1 LLSPGTIVSGYRVD
15 GVLGEGGMGVVYRA
29 TQLSLNRTV
38 ALKILA
44 TELSQDGAFRERFRR
59 EGLLQAA
66 IDHQHIVTVYEAG
79 DTEHGLFLAMRLIR
93 GPTLKDMILA
103 GELDPARSL
112 RILTQAAAALDTA
125 HDVGLTHRDIK
136 PQNILIGADD
146 HAYLADFGLTQAS
159 DEVSL
164 TETGQFIGTID
175 YVAPEQIQG
184 LGATAQSDVYSLTA
198 VLYEALTGVVPFLR
212 MNEAAVL
219 FAHIAETAPPVTE
232 RRPELPAEIDAVI
245 ERGMAKNP
253 EERYASAGELIADAR
268 AAFGDE
274 TAIAAPP
281 PPAPAPTERGADT
294 IPAGEQTRAR
304 RTQPRPGAGAGPATA
319 TPPGGTPVAAPG
331 AQTAARGTI
340 PATPAPGVAAAGE
353 PAATGAAAE
362 PAGTRAAARRG
373 GLTGGAIALLAA
385 LGGAA
390 AIGGFLIGGSGGGDE
405 QAAEPFGNSASAG
418 TVEVRFPAS
427 WQRVPEQPE
436 VPGVRFKDAIVLAV
450 SAPGGARLV
459 AGQVAASGPELLSAG
474 LKRRLPGPAPTGETV
489 RLGDLQALRYSE
501 LQPRGLDGRLGLYA
515 VPTTAGVATIACT
528 GPAGA
533 EGEAFQRDCES
544 IATTLQLQGAEA
556 YPLGPQ
562 EAYARRLGRTL
573 NQLDR
578 AVGSGTAEL
587 RQAASQEEQAAAV
600 AGLAGDY
607 RRASETILAIE
618 VSPRDAAANRSL
630 ASALERAGSAYAAA
644 AEAAR
649 ANDADAYSAAQGRV
663 RQSQRAVD
671 AAVRDFEALGYT
683 LS

>member
-1 LLSPGTIVSGYRVD
+1 LLSAGTIVSGYRVD

-44 TELSQDGAFRERFRR
+44 TELSQDAAFRERFRR

-103 GELDPARSL
+103 GELDPARTL

-184 LGATAQSDVYSLTA
+184 LGATARSDVYSLTA

-219 FAHIAETAPPVTE
+219 FAHISEAAPPVTE

-253 EERYASAGELIADAR
+253 EDRYASAGELIAEAR

-281 PPAPAPTERGADT
+281 PPAPAPTERAADT

-304 RTQPRPGAGAGPATA
+304 RTQPTPGAAPAGPATV
-319 TPPGGTPVAAPG
+319 TPPGGTPIATPGAPTAARATVPATAPPGAAPPGAAPADAPG
-331 AQTAARGTI
+331 A
-340 PATPAPGVAAAGE
+340 AP
-353 PAATGAAAE
+353 P
-362 PAGTRAAARRG
+362 AARRR
-373 GLTGGAIALLAA
+373 GLTGSGIAILAA
-385 LGGAA
+385 LGAAA
-390 AIGGFLIGGSGGGDE
+390 AIGGFLIGSGGSDDE
-405 QAAEPFGNSASAG
+405 QTAEPFGNSASAG
-418 TVEVRFPAS
+418 TVEVSFPEG
-427 WQRVPEQPE
+427 WRRVSEQPE
-436 VPGVRFKDAIVLAV
+436 VPGVRFRDPIVLAA
-450 SAPGGARLV
+450 SAPSGARLV

-474 LKRRLPGPAPTGETV
+474 LKRRLPDQSPSGETV
-489 RLGDLQALRYSE
+489 RLGDIQALRYPQLE
-501 LQPRGLDGRLGLYA
+501 PRGLDGGLRLYA
-515 VPTTAGVATIACT
+515 APTTAGVATIACT
-528 GPAGA
+528 GPAGSA
-533 EGEAFQRDCES
+533 GEAFQRDCEA
-544 IATTLQLQGAEA
+544 IATTVHLTGATA
-556 YPLGPQ
+556 YTLGPQ
-562 EAYARRLGRTL
+562 ESYAQNLGRI
-573 NQLDR
+573 LDR
-578 AVGSGTAEL
+578 LNRAVRSGTAEL
-587 RQAASQEEQAAAV
+587 RQAGTPDEQAAAA

-607 RRASETILAIE
+607 RRASEAVLQAE

-630 ASALERAGSAYAAA
+630 GGALERTGSAYAAA

-649 ANDADAYSAAQGRV
+649 GNNEAAYSAAQNRV
-663 RQSQRAVD
+663 RRSQRAIE
-671 AAVRDFEALGYT
+671 AALADFEQLGYA